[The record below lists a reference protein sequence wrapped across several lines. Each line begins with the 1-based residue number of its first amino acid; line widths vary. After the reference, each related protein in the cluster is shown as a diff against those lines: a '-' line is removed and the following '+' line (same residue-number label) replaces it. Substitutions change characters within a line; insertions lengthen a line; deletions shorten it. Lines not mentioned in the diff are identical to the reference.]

1 MNTILLKVQQYLDNV
16 SKNPVKLDKQLVQ
29 EFGEACKNAL
39 LKQFEE
45 PRRDKFEPRMSNIG
59 RPLCQLQMEAK
70 GIKGEGQPYNVKMRN
85 TFGDII
91 EALAIVVMKSAG
103 IKITNEQKKVQ
114 YNIKGDKIEG
124 RQDVEID
131 GKVWDIKSASPY
143 SFEKKFGE
151 AGGFNE
157 VVKEDSFGYA
167 SQGFLYGESQD
178 KKFGGWIA
186 INKSTGEWT
195 VCETPT
201 SVEEHK
207 INALKV
213 AEDNYTAI
221 KEGKPFKRCYDD
233 IAETFR
239 SKPTG
244 NRVLGFVC
252 SYCPYKLP
260 CWGRDKLQLLPQQQS
275 KGKNP
280 KWVWYTSV
288 TNPKQ
293 DDTVEN
299 GGE

>member
-1 MNTILLKVQQYLDNV
+1 MNNILLKVQQYLDSV
-16 SKNPVKLDKQLVQ
+16 SKGPVKLDKQLVQ

-45 PRRDKFEPRMSNIG
+45 ERNTKFELRMSNVG
-59 RPLCQLQMEAK
+59 RPLCQLQMESK
-70 GIKGEGQPYNVKMRN
+70 GIKGEGQPYNIRMRN
-85 TFGDII
+85 TFGDLV
-91 EALAIVVMKSAG
+91 EALALFIMKSAG
-103 IKITNEQKKVQ
+103 VDIKNEQKKVT
-114 YNIKGDKIEG
+114 YKFDDNTIEG

-131 GKVWDIKSASPY
+131 NKVWDIKSASPY
-143 SFEKKFGE
+143 SFDKKFGE
-151 AGGFNE
+151 AGGFSE
-157 VVKEDSFGYA
+157 VVKDDSFGYA
-167 SQGFLYGESQD
+167 SQGFLYGESQN
-178 KKFGGWIA
+178 KKFGGWIV

-195 VCETPT
+195 VCETPA

-207 INALKV
+207 SKAIKTAEENIKALKSS
-213 AEDNYTAI
+213 
-221 KEGKPFKRCYDD
+221 KPFKKCYSD
-233 IAETFR
+233 IPETFR

-260 CWGRDKLQLLPQQQS
+260 CWGSGLKLLPQQQS

-293 DDTVEN
+293 DDTIEN

>member
-1 MNTILLKVQQYLDNV
+1 MNSILLKVQQYLDSV
-16 SKNPVKLDKQLVQ
+16 SKKPVKLDKQLVQ

-39 LKQFEE
+39 LKQFEDE
-45 PRRDKFEPRMSNIG
+45 RSTKFELRMSNVG

-70 GIKGEGQPYNVKMRN
+70 GIKGEGQPYNVRMRN
-85 TFGDII
+85 TFGDLI
-91 EALAIVVMKSAG
+91 EALATFVMKSAG
-103 IKITNEQKKVQ
+103 VNIKNEQKKVT
-114 YNIKGDKIEG
+114 YKFENESIEG

-131 GKVWDIKSASPY
+131 DKIWDIKSASPY
-143 SFEKKFGE
+143 SFDKKFGE
-151 AGGFNE
+151 AGGFTE
-157 VVKEDSFGYA
+157 VIRDDSFGYA
-167 SQGFLYGESQD
+167 SQGFLYSESQN

-195 VCETPT
+195 VCETPS

-207 INALKV
+207 KKAIDTAKENIK
-213 AEDNYTAI
+213 AI
-221 KEGKPFKRCYDD
+221 KSSKPFKRCYDD
-233 IAETFR
+233 VAETFR

-260 CWGRDKLQLLPQQQS
+260 CWGSGLKLLPQQQS

-293 DDTVEN
+293 DDTIGN

>member
-1 MNTILLKVQQYLDNV
+1 MSGIL
-16 SKNPVKLDKQLVQ
+16 KLTQADKQLVQ

-39 LKQFEE
+39 LKQFEDE
-45 PRRDKFEPRMSNIG
+45 RSTKFELRMSNVG

-70 GIKGEGQPYNVKMRN
+70 GIKGEGQPYNVRMRN
-85 TFGDII
+85 TFGDLI
-91 EALAIVVMKSAG
+91 EALATFVMKSAG
-103 IKITNEQKKVQ
+103 VNIKNEQKKVT
-114 YNIKGDKIEG
+114 YKFENESIEG

-131 GKVWDIKSASPY
+131 DKIWDIKSASPY
-143 SFEKKFGE
+143 SFDKKFGE
-151 AGGFNE
+151 AGGFTE
-157 VVKEDSFGYA
+157 VVRDDSFGYA
-167 SQGFLYGESQD
+167 SQGFLYGESQN

-195 VCETPT
+195 VCETPS

-207 INALKV
+207 KKAIDTAKENIK
-213 AEDNYTAI
+213 AI
-221 KEGKPFKRCYDD
+221 KSSKPFKRCYDD
-233 IAETFR
+233 VAETFR

-260 CWGRDKLQLLPQQQS
+260 CWGSGLKLLPQQQS

-293 DDTVEN
+293 DDTIGN

>member
-1 MNTILLKVQQYLDNV
+1 MNNILYKVQQYLGKA
-16 SKNPVKLDKQLVQ
+16 SKESVKLDKGLVE

-39 LKQFEE
+39 LKQFEDQ
-45 PRRDKFEPRMSNIG
+45 RRNKFEPRMSNIG

-70 GIKGEGQPYNVKMRN
+70 GVKGEGQPYNVKVRN

-91 EALAIVVMKSAG
+91 ESLAIFIMKSAG
-103 IKITNEQKKVQ
+103 VNIKNEQKKVK
-114 YNIKGDKIEG
+114 YKFNGNEIEG
-124 RQDVEID
+124 KQDVEID
-131 GKVWDIKSASPY
+131 EKIWDIKSASPY

-151 AGGFNE
+151 EGGFLE

-167 SQGFLYGESQD
+167 SQGFLYGESQN

-195 VCETPT
+195 VCETPAMI
-201 SVEEHK
+201 EPHK
-207 INALKV
+207 TEALKK
-213 AEDNYTAI
+213 AKDNLKAL
-221 KEGKPFKRCYDD
+221 KDKVPFKRQYDD

-260 CWGRDKLQLLPQQQS
+260 CWGSKLQLLQQQQS

-280 KWVWYTSV
+280 KWVWYTEV
-288 TNPKQ
+288 NNPKQ
-293 DDTVEN
+293 E
-299 GGE
+299 EKSE

>member
-1 MNTILLKVQQYLDNV
+1 
-16 SKNPVKLDKQLVQ
+16 
-29 EFGEACKNAL
+29 L

-45 PRRDKFEPRMSNIG
+45 VRRNKFEPRMSNIG

-85 TFGDII
+85 TFGDLI
-91 EALAIVVMKSAG
+91 EALSIFVMKSSG
-103 IKITNEQKKVQ
+103 IKISNEQKKVK
-114 YNIKGDKIEG
+114 YKFDNNEIEG

-131 GKVWDIKSASPY
+131 GKIWDIKSASPY

-151 AGGFNE
+151 AGGFSE
-157 VVKEDSFGYA
+157 VVREDSFGYA
-167 SQGFLYGESQD
+167 SQGFLYGESQS
-178 KKFGGWIA
+178 KNFGGWIV

-195 VCETPT
+195 VCETPA
-201 SVEEHK
+201 SAEEYK
-207 INALKV
+207 QKALKS
-213 AEDNYTAI
+213 AKDNFKAL
-221 KEGKPFKRCYDD
+221 KENKPFKKCYDD
-233 IAETFR
+233 VAETFR
-239 SKPTG
+239 TKPTG

-288 TNPKQ
+288 TNPKEETKEF
-293 DDTVEN
+293 D
-299 GGE
+299 GG

>member
-1 MNTILLKVQQYLDNV
+1 
-16 SKNPVKLDKQLVQ
+16 VQ

-39 LKQFEE
+39 LKQFEDE
-45 PRRDKFEPRMSNIG
+45 RSTKFELRMSNVG

-70 GIKGEGQPYNVKMRN
+70 GIKGEGQPYNVRMRN
-85 TFGDII
+85 TFGDLI
-91 EALAIVVMKSAG
+91 EALATFVMKSAG
-103 IKITNEQKKVQ
+103 VNIKNEQKKVT
-114 YNIKGDKIEG
+114 YKFENESIEG

-131 GKVWDIKSASPY
+131 DKIWDIKSASPY
-143 SFEKKFGE
+143 SFDKKFGE
-151 AGGFNE
+151 AGGFTE
-157 VVKEDSFGYA
+157 VVRDDSFGYA
-167 SQGFLYGESQD
+167 SQGFLYGESQN

-195 VCETPT
+195 VCETPS

-207 INALKV
+207 KKAIDTAKENIK
-213 AEDNYTAI
+213 AI
-221 KEGKPFKRCYDD
+221 KSSKPFKRCYDD
-233 IAETFR
+233 VAETFR

-260 CWGRDKLQLLPQQQS
+260 CWGSGLKLLPQQQS

-293 DDTVEN
+293 DDTIEN

>member
-1 MNTILLKVQQYLDNV
+1 MNSILLKVQQYLDNV
-16 SKNPVKLDKQLVQ
+16 SKSPVKLDKQLVQ

-45 PRRDKFEPRMSNIG
+45 PRRDKFELRMSNIG

-70 GIKGEGQPYNVKMRN
+70 GVKGEGQPYNVKMRN

-91 EALAIVVMKSAG
+91 EAMAILIMKSAG
-103 IKITNEQKKVQ
+103 VSISNEQKKVT
-114 YNIKGDKIEG
+114 YKFNGEKIEG

-157 VVKEDSFGYA
+157 VVREDSFGYA
-167 SQGFLYGESQD
+167 SQGFLYGESQS

-195 VCETPT
+195 VCETPA
-201 SVEEHK
+201 SVDEHK
-207 INALKV
+207 QKALKLAKDNFNAL
-213 AEDNYTAI
+213 
-221 KEGKPFKRCYDD
+221 KEGKPFKRCFSDV
-233 IAETFR
+233 AETFR
-239 SKPTG
+239 TKPTG

-280 KWVWYTSV
+280 KWVWYTAV
-288 TNPKQ
+288 TNPREETK
-293 DDTVEN
+293 EFN
-299 GGE
+299 GG

>member
-1 MNTILLKVQQYLDNV
+1 MNSILLKVQQYLDSV
-16 SKNPVKLDKQLVQ
+16 SKKPVKLDKQLVQ

-39 LKQFEE
+39 LKQFEDE
-45 PRRDKFEPRMSNIG
+45 RSTKFELRMSNVG

-70 GIKGEGQPYNVKMRN
+70 GIKGEGQPYNVRMRN
-85 TFGDII
+85 TFGDLI
-91 EALAIVVMKSAG
+91 EALATFVMKSAG
-103 IKITNEQKKVQ
+103 VNIKNEQKKVT
-114 YNIKGDKIEG
+114 YKFENESIEG

-131 GKVWDIKSASPY
+131 DKIWDIKSASPY
-143 SFEKKFGE
+143 SFDKKFGE
-151 AGGFNE
+151 AGGFTE
-157 VVKEDSFGYA
+157 VVRDDSFGYA
-167 SQGFLYGESQD
+167 SQGFLYSESQN

-195 VCETPT
+195 VCETPS

-207 INALKV
+207 KKAIDTAKENIK
-213 AEDNYTAI
+213 AI
-221 KEGKPFKRCYDD
+221 KSSKPFKRCYDD
-233 IAETFR
+233 VAETFR

-260 CWGRDKLQLLPQQQS
+260 CWGSGLKLLPQQQS

-280 KWVWYTSV
+280 KWFWYTSV

-293 DDTVEN
+293 DDTIGN

>member
-1 MNTILLKVQQYLDNV
+1 MNNILYKVQQYLGKA
-16 SKNPVKLDKQLVQ
+16 SKESVKLDKGLVE

-39 LKQFEE
+39 LKQFEDQ
-45 PRRDKFEPRMSNIG
+45 RRNKFEPRMSNIG

-70 GIKGEGQPYNVKMRN
+70 GVKGEGQPYNVKVRN

-91 EALAIVVMKSAG
+91 EALAIFIMKSAG
-103 IKITNEQKKVQ
+103 VNIKNEQKKVK
-114 YNIKGDKIEG
+114 YKFNGNEIEG
-124 RQDVEID
+124 KQDVEID
-131 GKVWDIKSASPY
+131 EKIWDIKSASPY

-151 AGGFNE
+151 EGGFLE

-167 SQGFLYGESQD
+167 SQGFLYGESQN

-195 VCETPT
+195 VCETPAMI
-201 SVEEHK
+201 EPHK
-207 INALKV
+207 TEALKK
-213 AEDNYTAI
+213 AKDNLKAL
-221 KEGKPFKRCYDD
+221 KDKAPFKKQYDD

-239 SKPTG
+239 GKPTG

-260 CWGRDKLQLLPQQQS
+260 CWGSKLQLLQQQQS

-280 KWVWYTSV
+280 KWVWYTEV
-288 TNPKQ
+288 NNPKQ
-293 DDTVEN
+293 E
-299 GGE
+299 EKSE

>member
-1 MNTILLKVQQYLDNV
+1 MNTILLKVQKYLDNV
-16 SKNPVKLDKQLVQ
+16 SKNPVQLDKQLVQ

-45 PRRDKFEPRMSNIG
+45 VRRDKFEVRMSNAG

-91 EALAIVVMKSAG
+91 EALAIFVMKSSG
-103 IKITNEQKKVQ
+103 IEVTNEQKKVK
-114 YNIKGDKIEG
+114 YNFNGDSIEG

-131 GKVWDIKSASPY
+131 GKIWDIKSASPY

-151 AGGFNE
+151 AGGFTE
-157 VVKEDSFGYA
+157 VVREDSFGYA
-167 SQGFLYGESQD
+167 SQGFLYGESQGKD
-178 KKFGGWIA
+178 FGGWIA
-186 INKSTGEWT
+186 INKSTGEWV
-195 VCETPT
+195 VCETPPA
-201 SVEEHK
+201 VDEYK
-207 INALKV
+207 KKALKS
-213 AEDNYTAI
+213 AEDNFKSL

-233 IAETFR
+233 VAETFR

-288 TNPKQ
+288 TNPKEE
-293 DDTVEN
+293 TGEFN
-299 GGE
+299 GG

>member
-1 MNTILLKVQQYLDNV
+1 MNTILLQVQKYLDNV
-16 SKNPVKLDKQLVQ
+16 SKSPVKLDTKLVQ

-45 PRRDKFEPRMSNIG
+45 SRRDKFEPRMSNIG

-70 GIKGEGQPYNVKMRN
+70 GVKGEGQPYNVKMRN

-91 EALAIVVMKSAG
+91 EALAILIMKSAG
-103 IKITNEQKKVQ
+103 VDIKNEQKKVI
-114 YNIKGDKIEG
+114 YKFNGDKIEG

-151 AGGFNE
+151 SGGFNE
-157 VVKEDSFGYA
+157 VIREDSFGYA
-167 SQGFLYGESQD
+167 SQGFLYGESQS

-195 VCETPT
+195 VCETPA
-201 SVEEHK
+201 SVDEHK
-207 INALKV
+207 QKALKL
-213 AEDNYTAI
+213 AEDNFKAL
-221 KEGKPFKRCYDD
+221 KEGKPFKRCYSDV
-233 IAETFR
+233 AETFR
-239 SKPTG
+239 TKPTG

-288 TNPKQ
+288 TNPKEE
-293 DDTVEN
+293 TREVN
-299 GGE
+299 GG

>member
-1 MNTILLKVQQYLDNV
+1 MNSILLKVQQYLDSV
-16 SKNPVKLDKQLVQ
+16 SKKPVKLDKQLVQ

-39 LKQFEE
+39 LKQFEDE
-45 PRRDKFEPRMSNIG
+45 RSTKFELRMSNVG

-70 GIKGEGQPYNVKMRN
+70 GIKGEGQPYNVRMRN

-91 EALAIVVMKSAG
+91 EALATFVMKSAG
-103 IKITNEQKKVQ
+103 VNIKNEQKKVI
-114 YNIKGDKIEG
+114 YKFENESIEG

-131 GKVWDIKSASPY
+131 DKIWDIKSASPY
-143 SFEKKFGE
+143 SFDKKFGE
-151 AGGFNE
+151 AGGFTE
-157 VVKEDSFGYA
+157 VIRDDSFGYA
-167 SQGFLYGESQD
+167 SQGFLYSESQN

-195 VCETPT
+195 VCETPS

-207 INALKV
+207 KKAIDTAKENIK
-213 AEDNYTAI
+213 AI
-221 KEGKPFKRCYDD
+221 KSSKPFKRCYDD
-233 IAETFR
+233 VAETFR

-260 CWGRDKLQLLPQQQS
+260 CWGSGLKLLPQQQS

-293 DDTVEN
+293 DDTIGN

>member
-1 MNTILLKVQQYLDNV
+1 MNNILLKVQQYLDSV
-16 SKNPVKLDKQLVQ
+16 SKGPVKLDKQLVQ

-45 PRRDKFEPRMSNIG
+45 ERNTKFELRMSNVG
-59 RPLCQLQMEAK
+59 RPLCQLQMESK
-70 GIKGEGQPYNVKMRN
+70 GIKGEGQPYNIRMRN
-85 TFGDII
+85 TFGDLV
-91 EALAIVVMKSAG
+91 EALALFIMKSAG
-103 IKITNEQKKVQ
+103 VNIKNEQKKVT
-114 YNIKGDKIEG
+114 YKFDDNTIEG

-131 GKVWDIKSASPY
+131 KKVWDIKSASPY
-143 SFEKKFGE
+143 SFDKKFGE
-151 AGGFNE
+151 AGGFSE
-157 VVKEDSFGYA
+157 VVKDDSFGYA
-167 SQGFLYGESQD
+167 SQGFLYGESQN
-178 KKFGGWIA
+178 KKFGGWIV

-195 VCETPT
+195 VCETPA

-207 INALKV
+207 SKAIKTAEENIKALKSS
-213 AEDNYTAI
+213 
-221 KEGKPFKRCYDD
+221 KPFKKCYSD
-233 IAETFR
+233 IPETFR
-239 SKPTG
+239 SKLTG

-260 CWGRDKLQLLPQQQS
+260 CWGSGLKLLPQQQS

-293 DDTVEN
+293 DDTIGN

>member
-16 SKNPVKLDKQLVQ
+16 SKNPAKLDKQLVQ

-45 PRRDKFEPRMSNIG
+45 KRRDKFEARMSNIG

-70 GIKGEGQPYNVKMRN
+70 GIKGEGQPYSNKMRN
-85 TFGDII
+85 TFGDLI
-91 EALAIVVMKSAG
+91 EALAIFVMKSA
-103 IKITNEQKKVQ
+103 KIELKNEQKKLK
-114 YNIKGDKIEG
+114 YKFNGGEIEG

-131 GKVWDIKSASPY
+131 GKIWDIKSASPY

-157 VVKEDSFGYA
+157 VVREDSFGYA

-178 KKFGGWIA
+178 KNFGGWIV

-195 VCETPT
+195 VCETPA

-207 INALKV
+207 ANALKT
-213 AEDNYTAI
+213 AEQNVKAI
-221 KEGKPFKRCYDD
+221 DKKVDFKRCYND
-233 IAETFR
+233 IEETFR

-260 CWGRDKLQLLPQQQS
+260 CWGSDKLQLLPQQQS

-288 TNPKQ
+288 TNPKE
-293 DDTVEN
+293 DTEEYS
-299 GGE
+299 GD

>member
-1 MNTILLKVQQYLDNV
+1 MNNILLQVQQYLDSV
-16 SKNPVKLDKQLVQ
+16 SKEPVKLDEQLLQ

-45 PRRDKFEPRMSNIG
+45 KRRDKFEPRMSNIG

-70 GIKGEGQPYNVKMRN
+70 GVKGEGQPYNVRMRN
-85 TFGDII
+85 TFGDLI
-91 EALAIVVMKSAG
+91 EALSIFVMKSAG
-103 IKITNEQKKVQ
+103 IKLKNEQKKVS
-114 YNIKGDKIEG
+114 YKFDGGKIDG

-143 SFEKKFGE
+143 SFDKKFGE
-151 AGGFNE
+151 AGGFSE
-157 VVKEDSFGYA
+157 VARDDSFGYV
-167 SQGFLYGESQD
+167 SQGFLYSEGQK
-178 KKFGGWIA
+178 KKFGGWIVV
-186 INKSTGEWT
+186 NKSTGEWA
-195 VCETPT
+195 VCETPA
-201 SVEEHK
+201 EHTEYK
-207 INALKV
+207 KTAL
-213 AEDNYTAI
+213 DTA
-221 KEGKPFKRCYDD
+221 KNNFKALDKGEPFKKCFDD
-233 IAETFR
+233 VVETFR

-288 TNPKQ
+288 TNPKEE
-293 DDTVEN
+293 TKEY